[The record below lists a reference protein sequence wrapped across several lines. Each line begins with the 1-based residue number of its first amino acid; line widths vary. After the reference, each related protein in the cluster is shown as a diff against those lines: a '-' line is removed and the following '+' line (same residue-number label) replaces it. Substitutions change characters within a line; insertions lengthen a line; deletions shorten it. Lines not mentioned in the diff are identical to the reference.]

1 MHFCEWLEH
10 TALITA
16 ITNSLVISTI
26 VEVLHYFSLFLLVG
40 PILIVDLRLMGLAAR
55 RRNAAEL
62 AGDLFALMWA
72 GMALNFLTGFLLF
85 AGDATTFYG
94 NHVFH
99 FKLAVILVAVIF
111 SIIVQWNAG
120 RWGRLPAVPVQGKF
134 LAFVSLALWIG
145 SILAAVEVPSLTSV
159 G

>member
-1 MHFCEWLEH
+1 MRFCELLEH

-40 PILIVDLRLMGLAAR
+40 SILIVDLRLLGLAAR
-55 RRNAAEL
+55 RRNAAEV
-62 AGDLFALMWA
+62 ADEMFSLMWA
-72 GMALNFLTGFLLF
+72 GLVLNFATGFLLF

-94 NHVFH
+94 NRVFH
-99 FKLAVILVAVIF
+99 IKLAVILLAVIF
-111 SIIVQWNAG
+111 GGIVQWGSG
-120 RWGRLPAVPVQGKF
+120 RWGRLPAIPIGAKII
-134 LAFVSLALWIG
+134 AFISLALWIA

>member
-1 MHFCEWLEH
+1 MRFCEWLEH

-16 ITNSLVISTI
+16 INNSLVLATI

-40 PILIVDLRLMGLAAR
+40 SILIVDLRLLGLAAR
-55 RRNAAEL
+55 RRNAAEV
-62 AGDLFALMWA
+62 ADEMFSLMWA
-72 GMALNFLTGFLLF
+72 GLVLNFATGFLLF

-94 NHVFH
+94 NRVFH
-99 FKLAVILVAVIF
+99 IKLAVILLAVIVGV
-111 SIIVQWNAG
+111 IVQWGAA
-120 RWGRLPAVPVQGKF
+120 RWGRLPAVPSGAKL
-134 LAFVSLALWIG
+134 LAFVSLALWIA

>member
-1 MHFCEWLEH
+1 MRFCEWLEH

-16 ITNSLVISTI
+16 ITNSLVLATI

-55 RRNAAEL
+55 RRNVAQLAA
-62 AGDLFALMWA
+62 DLFPLMWA

-85 AGDATTFYG
+85 AVDATTFYG

-99 FKLAVILVAVIF
+99 FKLAVILVAVVF
-111 SIIVQWNAG
+111 GVVVQWNAK
-120 RWGRLPAVPVQGKF
+120 RWGESPAVPVLGRF
-134 LAFVSLALWIG
+134 LAFVSLVLWIG